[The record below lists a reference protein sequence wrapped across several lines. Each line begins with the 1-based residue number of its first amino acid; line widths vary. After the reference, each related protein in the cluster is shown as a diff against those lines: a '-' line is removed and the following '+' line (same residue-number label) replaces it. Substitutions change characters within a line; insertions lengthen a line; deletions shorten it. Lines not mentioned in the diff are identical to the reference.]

1 MVEQART
8 KRKTNIFNLE
18 GNVYAFDSTTIDLC
32 LEVFWWAT
40 WDEEHLFEMKQSD
53 FLYQTY
59 QHLIAE
65 CDSKINEI
73 ATRYAAIVD
82 IPKAEL
88 LYGEK
93 YNTKKNRI
101 HFDVERVAFELW
113 GVNVMRMPGMS
124 RGSLLRL
131 LGELGHDFTTKFVD
145 VKHFVSWVNL
155 VPNNKISSGA
165 LLSSKIPKKKNPA
178 GIIFRQAA
186 NTLKAAKCPLG
197 DYSDTCELK
206 EGIVRLWLQQAKSSL
221 LSFTSWYNVR

>member
-1 MVEQART
+1 
-8 KRKTNIFNLE
+8 
-18 GNVYAFDSTTIDLC
+18 
-32 LEVFWWAT
+32 
-40 WDEEHLFEMKQSD
+40 
-53 FLYQTY
+53 
-59 QHLIAE
+59 
-65 CDSKINEI
+65 
-73 ATRYAAIVD
+73 
-82 IPKAEL
+82 
-88 LYGEK
+88 
-93 YNTKKNRI
+93 
-101 HFDVERVAFELW
+101 
-113 GVNVMRMPGMS
+113 MRMPGMS

-186 NTLKAAKCPLG
+186 NTLNAAKCPLG

>member
-1 MVEQART
+1 
-8 KRKTNIFNLE
+8 
-18 GNVYAFDSTTIDLC
+18 
-32 LEVFWWAT
+32 
-40 WDEEHLFEMKQSD
+40 
-53 FLYQTY
+53 
-59 QHLIAE
+59 
-65 CDSKINEI
+65 
-73 ATRYAAIVD
+73 
-82 IPKAEL
+82 
-88 LYGEK
+88 
-93 YNTKKNRI
+93 
-101 HFDVERVAFELW
+101 
-113 GVNVMRMPGMS
+113 MRMPGMS

-221 LSFTSWYNVR
+221 LSFTSWYTNHRKEELQNKVIYLQKQLQRMELELANCR